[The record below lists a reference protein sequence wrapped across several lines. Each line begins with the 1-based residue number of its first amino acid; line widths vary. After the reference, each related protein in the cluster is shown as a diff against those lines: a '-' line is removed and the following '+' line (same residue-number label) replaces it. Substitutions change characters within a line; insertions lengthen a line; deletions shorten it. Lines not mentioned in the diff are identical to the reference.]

1 MSKFGKWGAGSWT
14 LVLLGVLSGC
24 AFQGQ
29 VKSNDLPVR
38 RVVVYRNGVAYFER
52 SGDVKEERVQFQL
65 RQENVGDFLAT
76 LAVMERGGSSVRAAS
91 FPVSLEDESADPDD
105 PRLAHALSAWEGK
118 KTDSRVLRRVTLEL
132 DGERHHLTVGYL
144 AETPLWRPS
153 YRLIIEDGGKAVL
166 QAWGIVQNQSGEDWR
181 NVEIALVAGAPI
193 AFESTLGDPVIPP
206 RPVVTDE
213 GEIIAGVPEGTTTY
227 REQQEYDDD
236 KAGEGEAA
244 PAMDAAEEMSQPE
257 SNDQGPGMSRPP
269 AAARGAVAS
278 QQKMETPVAPPEPV
292 SMVPSDPSR
301 LARVELQSGATRYEV
316 PHRITVPDKS
326 ATMVLLVS
334 KRVSGET
341 VFLYAPD
348 PGVNES
354 YVHPF
359 RVARFRNE
367 SGGLLERGP
376 IAVFETGAFLGQGL
390 VESLPA
396 DARAT
401 VPFALMRSMS
411 IRREVT
417 YDQRGARLYAV
428 RQGEMTIEIDQATL
442 STYKIQ
448 NGDAERAKLLVRH
461 QRLHGAELWEPPEG
475 TEDLA
480 QNQAVLAPVE
490 VPGHGKATLTVEER
504 LPTRRIADFRSVE
517 ARAAIRDYLKDP
529 RVPSEQRQALEEVLK
544 HAAQLATMDDQEL
557 PLVREQRELERSTK
571 ETRASLRAIEDNKQ
585 AGALRSEL
593 TARLAEGTKRLEEL
607 TKDLV
612 ELRLRRTEQEVRL
625 KQAREG
631 LSILPPDRR

>member
-244 PAMDAAEEMSQPE
+244 PV
-257 SNDQGPGMSRPP
+257 G
-269 AAARGAVAS
+269 RG
-278 QQKMETPVAPPEPV
+278 
-292 SMVPSDPSR
+292 
-301 LARVELQSGATRYEV
+301 
-316 PHRITVPDKS
+316 
-326 ATMVLLVS
+326 
-334 KRVSGET
+334 
-341 VFLYAPD
+341 
-348 PGVNES
+348 
-354 YVHPF
+354 
-359 RVARFRNE
+359 
-367 SGGLLERGP
+367 
-376 IAVFETGAFLGQGL
+376 
-390 VESLPA
+390 
-396 DARAT
+396 
-401 VPFALMRSMS
+401 
-411 IRREVT
+411 
-417 YDQRGARLYAV
+417 
-428 RQGEMTIEIDQATL
+428 
-442 STYKIQ
+442 
-448 NGDAERAKLLVRH
+448 
-461 QRLHGAELWEPPEG
+461 
-475 TEDLA
+475 
-480 QNQAVLAPVE
+480 
-490 VPGHGKATLTVEER
+490 
-504 LPTRRIADFRSVE
+504 
-517 ARAAIRDYLKDP
+517 
-529 RVPSEQRQALEEVLK
+529 
-544 HAAQLATMDDQEL
+544 
-557 PLVREQRELERSTK
+557 
-571 ETRASLRAIEDNKQ
+571 
-585 AGALRSEL
+585 
-593 TARLAEGTKRLEEL
+593 
-607 TKDLV
+607 
-612 ELRLRRTEQEVRL
+612 
-625 KQAREG
+625 
-631 LSILPPDRR
+631 